1 MPRDLFSN
9 QGSTTVSS
17 GGTTAPSQGT
27 TESWTVASSS
37 TFPAASNAASPATQF
52 YISDPALPSETILVT
67 NVSGTTWSVTRGADG
82 TTPVAHTAG
91 FTVRN
96 VVTAAWL
103 QEIEDLDKNVFTVL
117 EYGADPTGAA
127 DSQAAF
133 QACADAAKAYVTSY
147 GSATMLIPGGKYK
160 LNSTFKLSGGGVT
173 ITAYGAYI
181 FAGVA
186 AQDLFRDW
194 TTQDSSFT
202 LNGQG
207 LKVLG
212 GIWDMKGHTWA
223 QAVEGSSAFTIS
235 NSTNILFRDVT
246 IRNVRQYHGIDIN
259 TCSGVTCQ
267 NVRVE
272 GFKNSHEWK
281 TISGS
286 APNATASTVVA
297 ASTGNVAVAS
307 ALINGLV
314 MDGVTLATGQRVLLK
329 NQTAPAENGLWV
341 VAASGA
347 AVRTSDM
354 AAGSTTA
361 ANDAA
366 VFITGG
372 TVAAGMSFYQTTAS
386 VTVGTT
392 SQTWTTYYV
401 KQVRVASTAN
411 IAVASALVN
420 ASTIDGIVVATG
432 DRVLLKNQTTTTEN
446 GIWVVVASGA
456 ASRAT
461 DYDIAAEVNGTSLYV
476 SSGTANGGNT
486 YKQTTSVTTVGT
498 QAMVFSNEFR
508 TNRYFSEAIQID
520 NGPNAVACTNITV
533 DGCYMGPAL
542 DGSGLGSFG
551 KMAGT
556 HTDSSGQFYTNMKF
570 VNNTSVGSL
579 SNAFQGYSFADSI
592 IANNLILGSN
602 ERGIRMFFN
611 TGNSGPRLNIQ
622 NNVITNT
629 VFHGIEIDG
638 GASQLFSDVNIS
650 GNTITST
657 AMTGGAY
664 STGIHVDTC
673 NQLVV
678 ANNMVN
684 LSSSTSRNQ
693 GIFCEVI
700 TGGTISGNHVTSAGT
715 QAIQIAGSTLVM
727 CSGNTVVNPL
737 DGGIYVSASSTSVTV
752 SDNFVIGANQSTTS
766 ENGGIC
772 VSSSANT
779 DIVVM
784 GNRVRKGTGTS
795 AQPFRVDGTTSPAV
809 EFNGNSVASDWTQNT
824 YANYSFGNTNTTIRL
839 VGPDAIHVA
848 RLGSDV
854 GSLTATTNTAITGLS
869 CALPGPGKYTFKVY
883 GNYSTSGTTRTHA
896 FAVTGPGSPTL
907 VTYLESVETSVTGT
921 NVNQSGG
928 YGQNTALTGAAA
940 TASTVFGFNMD
951 GYVDATASGTLQIQY
966 KVSSGD
972 TLVIKAGTVLIVERI
987 A

>member
-52 YISDPALPSETILVT
+52 YISDPALPAETILVT

-127 DSQAAF
+127 DSQPAF

-147 GSATMLIPGGKYK
+147 GTATMLIPGGKYK

-194 TTQDSSFT
+194 TTQDGTFT

-212 GIWDMKGHTWA
+212 GTWDMKGHTWA

-235 NSTNILFRDVT
+235 NSTNVLFRDVT

-281 TISGS
+281 TIVGA
-286 APNATASTVVA
+286 APNATASVVVA
-297 ASTGNVAVAS
+297 ASTGTVAVAS

-354 AAGSTTA
+354 PNASTTA

-366 VFITGG
+366 AFISGG
-372 TVAAGMSFYQTTAS
+372 TTQGGMSFYQTTAS

-392 SQTWTTYYV
+392 SQTWITYYLLQC
-401 KQVRVASTAN
+401 KLASTGNLSLTGAATVDGT
-411 IAVASALVN
+411 AVVTADRILV
-420 ASTIDGIVVATG
+420 
-432 DRVLLKNQTTTTEN
+432 KNQTTTSQN
-446 GIWVVVASGA
+446 GIYAANTAGA
-456 ASRAT
+456 WTRVT
-461 DYDIAAEVNGTSLYV
+461 DADAAAELNGKSVFV

-486 YKQTTSVTTVGT
+486 YKQTATIVTINTDPVT
-498 QAMVFSNEFR
+498 FSNEFR

-542 DGSGLGSFG
+542 DGSGLLSFG

-570 VNNTSVGSL
+570 VNNTSVNSL

-622 NNVITNT
+622 NNVISQT

-638 GASQLFSDVNIS
+638 GGSQLFSDVNIS

-657 AMTGGAY
+657 AMTGGVY

-673 NQLVV
+673 NQLIV
-678 ANNMVN
+678 ANNAIN
-684 LSSSTSRNQ
+684 LASSTSRNQ
-693 GIFCEVI
+693 GIYCETV
-700 TGGTISGNHVTSAGT
+700 TGGTISGNHITSAGT
-715 QAIQIAGSTLVM
+715 QAIQIAATSTLIM
-727 CSGNTVVNPL
+727 CSGNTIINPL
-737 DGGIYVSASSTSVTV
+737 DAGIYVSASSNNVTI
-752 SDNFVIGANQSTTS
+752 SDNFIVGANSSTLTVD
-766 ENGGIC
+766 G
-772 VSSSANT
+772 A
-779 DIVVM
+779 IVLSGTVTTNNVIM
-784 GNRVRKGTGTS
+784 GNRIRKGSGTS
-795 AQPFRVDGTTSPAV
+795 TQPFSVQGTTSPAV
-809 EFNGNSVASDWTQNT
+809 EFTGNSLASDWTANS
-824 YANYSFGNTNTTIRL
+824 YANYAMGSTNTTVKMTGSDGVHIT
-839 VGPDAIHVA
+839 

-854 GSLTATTNTAITGLS
+854 TALTSTSYASVTGLS
-869 CALPGPGKYTFKVY
+869 AALPCPGKYRFKAFI
-883 GNYSTSGTTRTHA
+883 NYAFPSGTTPTVA
-896 FAVTGPGSPTL
+896 FGVTGPTATL
-907 VTYLESVETSVTGT
+907 VSYLESVQASATGT

-928 YGQNTALTGAAA
+928 YGQNTALSGTVTLTTVWGA
-940 TASTVFGFNMD
+940 MLD
-951 GYVDATASGTLQIQY
+951 GWIEVTASGTLQVQY
-966 KVSSGD
+966 KVG
-972 TLVIKAGTVLIVERI
+972 GTTPSLTVKTATTLIVERV